1 MLTLWS
7 DIDRAL
13 FPRMRRR
20 EDAFQTF
27 ERLFDEL
34 NRGGRTAHAAQARM
48 NLANTGEELVFTAEL
63 PGVSEENVELTVHND
78 VLSLRVERRL
88 EAPEGMRLHRRER
101 REWTLQRSI
110 SLPVP
115 VDNERTKAV
124 LKDGILRVQMA
135 IAPEH
140 EPKKITVSA
149 N

>member
-13 FPRMRRR
+13 FPHMRPRQ
-20 EDAFQTF
+20 DALRSF
-27 ERLFDEL
+27 ERIFDEL
-34 NRGGRTAHAAQARM
+34 SRGGRNAPSGHARM
-48 NLANTGEELVFTAEL
+48 HLANTGEELVFTAEL

-78 VLSLRVERRL
+78 VLSLRVERHL
-88 EAPEGMRLHRRER
+88 TVPEGMRLHRRER
-101 REWTLQRSI
+101 RDWTMQRSI

-124 LKDGILRVQMA
+124 LKDGVLTVRMA
-135 IAPEH
+135 VAPEH

-149 N
+149 I